1 MEFKSFKM
9 THEADNNKTN
19 ELSPGFSIYQFKK
32 WLDENESGLPTLNL
46 NKIEQI
52 KQYDKLVNVG
62 YEGRC
67 AGLFPDC
74 AVVFKTPDYIEKFL
88 GDPGEDYNE
97 AILTPNDFYDFFV
110 NMNQLEIA
118 NG

>member
-1 MEFKSFKM
+1 MIKRIIPLLLYKDGRLVKGIKY
-9 THEADNNKTN
+9 DN
-19 ELSPGFSIYQFKK
+19 FI
-32 WLDENESGLPTLNL
+32 
-46 NKIEQI
+46 
-52 KQYDKLVNVG
+52 NVG

-97 AILTPNDFYDFFV
+97 AILTPKDFYDFFV